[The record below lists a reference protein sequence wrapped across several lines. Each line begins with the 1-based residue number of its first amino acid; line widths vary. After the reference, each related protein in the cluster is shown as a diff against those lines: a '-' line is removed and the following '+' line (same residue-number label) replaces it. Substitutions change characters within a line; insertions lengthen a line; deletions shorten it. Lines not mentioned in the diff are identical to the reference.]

1 MNTISEDKF
10 YKKLEYFFPSWDND
24 NLFLDEFPEICSF
37 DNVETEEKIET
48 NGSWI
53 MREIE
58 NGLSVHFAKK
68 VKIDDYFLDRLIKK
82 NNNKISKVKDKT
94 IENKLLAENAFYL
107 TCQQLSIKPYFVK
120 IQKTAT
126 TFEYILPY
134 QYKLCK
140 DVDIYVD
147 LVLNKNKHIKTKNLF
162 KNLDENVIFY
172 LQSRGISKERAIIM
186 SKLKNISFYVN
197 ITNMIKEHE
206 TF

>member
-10 YKKLEYFFPSWDND
+10 YKKFEYFFPSWNKE
-24 NLFLDEFPEICSF
+24 NWFLDEFPEICSF